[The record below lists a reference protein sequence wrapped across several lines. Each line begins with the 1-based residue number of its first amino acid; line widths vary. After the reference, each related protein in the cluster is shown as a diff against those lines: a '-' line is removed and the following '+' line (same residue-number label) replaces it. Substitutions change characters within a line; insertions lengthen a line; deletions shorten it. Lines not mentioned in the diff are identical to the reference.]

1 MILFNIF
8 AENTVVLPVTTSTV
22 SMTSAQLSDLPKELA
37 TSLGAG
43 IVSAS
48 LLYKA
53 YDEWVQNKKDREQN
67 KLFFYCEVK
76 YRLRP

>member
-37 TSLGAG
+37 MSLGAG

-48 LLYKA
+48 ILYKA
-53 YDEWVQNKKDREQN
+53 YDEWVENKKANEQN
-67 KLFFYCEVK
+67 KLFFYYEVK
-76 YRLRP
+76 NRLRQ